1 MQALRRCHGSV
12 AADGQ
17 DTSPSAGGF
26 GMRPCSLAG
35 LLMLVVPL
43 FGCTHLKE
51 YIHNGFKVGPNYCR
65 PPAPAAENW
74 IDAAD
79 VRIRNENDDLR
90 RWWTVFND
98 PVLNALVCDAYLQNL
113 TLRQAGC
120 RVLQAR
126 AQQAIAVGNFFPQTQ
141 QATGDYQRYA
151 VSTAVPNR
159 SNVRSPFYSQWTYGF
174 TLAWELDFWG
184 RFRRAVE
191 SANHSLDAS
200 VEDYDYVLVTLLGDV
215 GTYYAAGAHLQAANR
230 VRQGQRGTAASD
242 VEDRRSAL

>member
-1 MQALRRCHGSV
+1 
-12 AADGQ
+12 
-17 DTSPSAGGF
+17 
-26 GMRPCSLAG
+26 
-35 LLMLVVPL
+35 MLVVPL
-43 FGCTHLKE
+43 SGCTHLKE

-79 VRIRNENDDLR
+79 VRVRNENDDLR

-141 QATGDYQRYA
+141 QATGDYRRYA
-151 VSTAVPNR
+151 RQHGSSQPLERPLAVL
-159 SNVRSPFYSQWTYGF
+159 
-174 TLAWELDFWG
+174 LAVDLRVHPRLG
-184 RFRRAVE
+184 AR
-191 SANHSLDAS
+191 
-200 VEDYDYVLVTLLGDV
+200 LLGPV
-215 GTYYAAGAHLQAANR
+215 PPCR
-230 VRQGQRGTAASD
+230 
-242 VEDRRSAL
+242 